1 MILPLGHL
9 LFIAATLC
17 TSVHAFPNTISNCEA
32 GLEAINGEPHVPA
45 PTIITGSLANGGF
58 SVKLGTT
65 TLSPTTTSTF
75 PVGIN
80 TTLTITGTKAFTGFF
95 MRLGEVGGV
104 ETDTALSGTGNVK
117 RPKPCISAGV
127 GGVCHTSSSE
137 KTSVTAVLRLDAAAA
152 SMPLDVTIVVS
163 ANDDVSEYYY
173 TEYKISAVSASAP
186 TLNPTA
192 SPTVAVTAK
201 PTMGPTASPTKVATT
216 ISTKIPTNVPI
227 KIPTKVPIKIPTK
240 VPTKTPTK
248 IPTKVPTKTPTKIPT
263 RKPA

>member
-17 TSVHAFPNTISNCEA
+17 TSVHAFPTTISNCEA

-45 PTIITGSLANGGF
+45 PTIITGSLDIGGF

-65 TLSPTTTSTF
+65 TLSTTTTSTF
-75 PVGIN
+75 AVGVN
-80 TTLTITGTKAFTGFF
+80 TTLTITGTKAFKGFF

-104 ETDTALSGTGNVK
+104 QTDTALSGTGNVK
-117 RPKPCISAGV
+117 VPKVCITAGV

-152 SMPLDVTIVVS
+152 SMPLDVTIVVV
-163 ANDDVSEYYY
+163 ADYDVSEYYY
-173 TEYKISAVSASAP
+173 TEYKISAVSASTP

-192 SPTVAVTAK
+192 SPTVAITAK
-201 PTMGPTASPTKVATT
+201 PTMSPTASPTKVPTK

-227 KIPTKVPIKIPTK
+227 KIPTKVP
-240 VPTKTPTK
+240 TKTPTN

>member
-1 MILPLGHL
+1 MLHFGHF

-17 TSVHAFPNTISNCEA
+17 TSVHTFPTTISNCEA
-32 GLEAINGEPHVPA
+32 GLEAINGDPHISA
-45 PTIITGSLANGGF
+45 TTITTGTLDIGGF

-65 TLSPTTTSTF
+65 TLSTTATSTF
-75 PVGIN
+75 AVGVN

-117 RPKPCISAGV
+117 KPKICTVAGV
-127 GGVCHTSSSE
+127 GGVCHTSASE

-173 TEYKISAVSASAP
+173 TEYKISAVSASTP

-227 KIPTKVPIKIPTK
+227 KIPTKVP
-240 VPTKTPTK
+240 
-248 IPTKVPTKTPTKIPT
+248 TKTPTKIPT